1 MSSISALPERP
12 APLVDELTQY
22 REQLTQ
28 QWRSQVDEI
37 TRLSIAALDAQDRE
51 GHSGS
56 GTEAQQVATR
66 LLAAARHQAEETE
79 AALRRLDDGSFGRCG
94 QCSEPIPAARLEVLP
109 AARYCVPC
117 QSRRR
122 RV

>member
-1 MSSISALPERP
+1 MSPTSAPPERP
-12 APLVDELTQY
+12 ASPVELTQY

-37 TRLSIAALDAQDRE
+37 TRLSIEALDRVDPE

-56 GTEAQQVATR
+56 GTEVHQVTTR
-66 LLAAARHQAEETE
+66 LLAAARQQAEETE

-94 QCSEPIPAARLEVLP
+94 QCSEAIPAERLEVLP

-117 QSRRR
+117 QSRRPSG
-122 RV
+122 